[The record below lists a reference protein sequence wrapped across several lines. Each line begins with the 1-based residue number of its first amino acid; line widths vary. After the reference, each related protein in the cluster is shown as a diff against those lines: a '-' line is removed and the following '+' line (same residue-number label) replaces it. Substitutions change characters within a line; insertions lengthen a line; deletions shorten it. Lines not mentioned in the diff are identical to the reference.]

1 MRKLKEFKE
10 IKENYIHKIL
20 PKEEKIE
27 KEDITVVEEKQEI
40 ELQKT
45 QQEETNCF
53 ALVVIR
59 KLPWYKKLVR
69 NIRNLIVIY
78 RWRKAR

>member
-1 MRKLKEFKE
+1 MKKIKCYRET
-10 IKENYIHKIL
+10 KENYIHKIL
-20 PKEEKIE
+20 QKKEKPETK
-27 KEDITVVEEKQEI
+27 DITVIEDEKEI

-53 ALVVIR
+53 ALVVVR
-59 KLPWYKKLVR
+59 KIPWYKKLVR